1 MATSTLSQKT
11 TLTIEHVESRFF
23 YFKFFGKDAENDAN
37 MLKTYIYIY
46 FFAIFG
52 FVFQNFSKIM
62 VKIR

>member
-37 MLKTYIYIY
+37 MLKTFF

>member
-37 MLKTYIYIY
+37 MLKTYIYIFLLY
-46 FFAIFG
+46 LVLFFKIF
-52 FVFQNFSKIM
+52 QKLW
-62 VKIR
+62 